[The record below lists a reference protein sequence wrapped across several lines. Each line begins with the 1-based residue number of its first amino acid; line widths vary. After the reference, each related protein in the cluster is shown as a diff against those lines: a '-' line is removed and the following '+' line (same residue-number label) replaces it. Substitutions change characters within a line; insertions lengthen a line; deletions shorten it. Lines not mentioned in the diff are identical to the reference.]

1 MTFSLARSV
10 GISRY
15 RRFSL
20 EVERRLRWTR
30 TAVLTSFV
38 VLSARNILD
47 SDCTSQADPMIV
59 ATVEHAESGELLNGE
74 VTLVAY
80 DANARDS
87 VTYPLSASSI
97 ATLTLYEGRLSG
109 GTYTVDIRLAGYQT
123 WRREEVLVREEST
136 CHHTIPTALFASM
149 VRL

>member
-1 MTFSLARSV
+1 
-10 GISRY
+10 
-15 RRFSL
+15 L

-109 GTYTVDIRLAGYQT
+109 PG
-123 WRREEVLVREEST
+123 
-136 CHHTIPTALFASM
+136 P
-149 VRL
+149 